1 MVQPAAALQ
10 SVADSDSVVD
20 HLFALHLVLWQG
32 FVVVPQQVHSVP
44 KMEAVEY
51 HAHVISWARRNQV
64 ITFLQQSILPSFRQS
79 KLHCITSITI
89 SNYSKFLT
97 PKERL
102 YFALVR
108 HAQGSY
114 IQDNAGK

>member
-20 HLFALHLVLWQG
+20 HLFVLHLVLWQG

-51 HAHVISWARRNQV
+51 QAHVIS
-64 ITFLQQSILPSFRQS
+64 
-79 KLHCITSITI
+79 
-89 SNYSKFLT
+89 
-97 PKERL
+97 
-102 YFALVR
+102 
-108 HAQGSY
+108 
-114 IQDNAGK
+114 

>member
-64 ITFLQQSILPSFRQS
+64 ITFFATINLAQFPTVQTTLYYFNYNFKLQQIFN
-79 KLHCITSITI
+79 T
-89 SNYSKFLT
+89 
-97 PKERL
+97 
-102 YFALVR
+102 
-108 HAQGSY
+108 
-114 IQDNAGK
+114 